1 MMMIF
6 LTILFGVCAIVAF
19 ITGILIDLKTDPSA
33 PLILTFFLSIII
45 GLSAI
50 ITFIAGYFMGV

>member
-1 MMMIF
+1 MMIF
-6 LTILFGVCAIVAF
+6 LTILFGICTIIAF
-19 ITGILIDLKTDPSA
+19 TTGILVDLKSDPSA

-50 ITFIAGYFMGV
+50 ITFIVGHFLGAS

>member
-1 MMMIF
+1 MMIF
-6 LTILFGVCAIVAF
+6 LTILFGVCAIIAF
-19 ITGILIDLKTDPSA
+19 TTGILVDLKSDPSA

-50 ITFIAGYFMGV
+50 ITFIVGYFLGAS